1 MSDQNSLFQEPGSGN
16 PAGAAPD
23 APVTPFSERR
33 PAGPDLGA
41 ELKAI
46 QRQLSNLMIVLLVV
60 SGTLAIFLLQEV
72 RYAKADFANLR
83 SQSEQL
89 DEARQVIANYN
100 QKSVPAMQGF
110 LSQLGEYAKT
120 HPDVLPILA
129 KYGLARRNPEGA
141 GAAPAPRP

>member
-1 MSDQNSLFQEPGSGN
+1 MSDQNSLFQEPAGGK
-16 PAGAAPD
+16 PAGASSEAP
-23 APVTPFSERR
+23 ATPFSERR
-33 PAGPDLGA
+33 PAAPDLAA
-41 ELKAI
+41 ELKAT

-72 RYAKADFANLR
+72 RYAKADFANLQ

-89 DEARQVIANYN
+89 DQARQIIANYN

-110 LSQLGEYAKT
+110 LSQLGEYSKA

-129 KYGLARRNPEGA
+129 KYGLVRRNPEGP
-141 GAAPAPRP
+141 GAAPAPNP